1 MATKT
6 VVVSDKAPKAIG
18 PYSQAIAAGGLVFVS
33 GQVAMGAD
41 GTLVAGGVAEQTERA
56 LQNVIAILL
65 SAGLTTKDV
74 VKTTV
79 FMTDLGRFAEM
90 NDVYAKHFLAPF
102 PARATVQ
109 VAALP
114 KGADVEIEAVAVRP
128 GA

>member
-1 MATKT
+1 MGTKT
-6 VVVSDKAPKAIG
+6 VVVSQKAPKAIG
-18 PYSQAIAAGGLVFVS
+18 PYSQAIAAGGFVFVS

-41 GTLVAGGVAEQTERA
+41 GTLAAGGVAEQTERA

-79 FMTDLGRFAEM
+79 FMTDLGKFAQM
-90 NDVYAKHFLAPF
+90 NDVYAKHFAVPF

-109 VAALP
+109 VSALP
-114 KGADVEIEAVAVRP
+114 KGAAVEIEAVAVRP